1 MLLGYIM
8 HTTTCSQCKVDSE
21 IKHINKRAT
30 KYTLVFPCCFMRI
43 YLSLLTFL
51 ASCFLHGLLITKYVS
66 LSNFLFE
73 GFPWG
78 SKLEK
83 LETGNT
89 QKWLLAYRNLGYL
102 YLFAVGFSCI
112 FVFKW
117 EDWKRLRILLF
128 WYNHEVS
135 VERLWNL
142 SFHLVT
148 VAV

>member
-1 MLLGYIM
+1 MAIRDLFGVTVEKSISPTRSHCFALYANQSFFTYLALLIFGCLLPPCLMLLGYIM

-73 GFPWG
+73 GFP
-78 SKLEK
+78 
-83 LETGNT
+83 
-89 QKWLLAYRNLGYL
+89 
-102 YLFAVGFSCI
+102 
-112 FVFKW
+112 
-117 EDWKRLRILLF
+117 
-128 WYNHEVS
+128 
-135 VERLWNL
+135 
-142 SFHLVT
+142 
-148 VAV
+148 